1 MSALFAK
8 YGLLIILSIL
18 LIGVGLFLIIKYIFA
33 RKKDVLAVSF
43 QDDNGCFNCVNC
55 GSKLKADAQF
65 CTKCGSK
72 ANLVINNGI
81 SANSKASKKV
91 SKIRL
96 IIGIGFLAIGMAT
109 IIIPIVASLIINL
122 EDDYNN
128 YESNIN
134 GQVVSEE
141 FGSDFDGWQDA
152 YIKYIDYLSSD
163 SPYASESQRFRFE
176 IVL

>member
-55 GSKLKADAQF
+55 GSKLKVEAQF

-72 ANLVINNGI
+72 VNPIINNGV
-81 SANSKASKKV
+81 SANSNASKKV